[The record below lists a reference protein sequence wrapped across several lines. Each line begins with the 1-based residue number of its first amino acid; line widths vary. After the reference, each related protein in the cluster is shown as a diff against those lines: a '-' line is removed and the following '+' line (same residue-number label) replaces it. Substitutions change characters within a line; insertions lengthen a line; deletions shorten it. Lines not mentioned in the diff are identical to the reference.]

1 MVELFIAKKHIVER
15 KKQSIMSILGIVIG
29 ITVLTVSIA
38 ISNGLNNNMINGVLS
53 LSSHVLV
60 SNGGYRIKPYIDK
73 IEALDKI
80 GGVKGAVAK
89 FTNQGILKAYTAF
102 GVYQLGIQID
112 GYDLE
117 KAKVAMELDKYIVK
131 GEIEAKKYNVVYI
144 GSQMAEQIGIKLGD
158 TVEITSAENKKMKL
172 KVGGV
177 FQTGYISYDS
187 NLIIMPLR
195 TAQIISDS
203 GDAVTSL
210 DVALNNPYDASKL
223 RGTIGNAVPDLRV
236 RTWGDINRTLL
247 EALAL
252 EKTVMIVLF
261 SLIIVISGFV
271 VGIVLNTMVREKT
284 KDIGIL
290 RSMGYSRKSIMKVFM
305 LEGSLLGI
313 SGMVLGM
320 ILSFLI
326 LKLLKI
332 GLFDE
337 LTELYYLTNIP
348 VEISGVEVLAIITAT
363 SIIILISSIFPA
375 YKGAKLTPVE
385 ALKYE

>member
-1 MVELFIAKKHIVER
+1 MVEAFIAKKHIFER

-53 LSSHVLV
+53 LSPHVLV
-60 SNGGYRIKPYIDK
+60 SSGGYRIKPYIDK
-73 IEALDKI
+73 VEVLDNI
-80 GGVKGAVAK
+80 SGVKGTVPK
-89 FTNQGILKAYTAF
+89 FTNQGILKAYTDF

-117 KAKVAMELDKYIVK
+117 KAKVAMNLDKYMVK
-131 GEIEAKKYNVVYI
+131 GEIEAKKYNEVYI
-144 GSQMAEQIGIKLGD
+144 GSQMAEQMGIKLGD

-172 KVGGV
+172 KIGGV

-187 NLIIMPLR
+187 TLVIMPLR

-210 DVALNNPYDASKL
+210 DIVLDDPYDASRL
-223 RGTIGNAVPDLRV
+223 RNNIRNAVPDLRV

-271 VGIVLNTMVREKT
+271 VAVVLNTMVREKT

-290 RSMGYSRKSIMKVFM
+290 RSMGYSRKSIMKIFM
-305 LEGSLLGI
+305 LEGGFLGV
-313 SGMVLGM
+313 SGIILGM

-326 LKLLKI
+326 LNLLKA
-332 GLFDE
+332 GLFDR
-337 LTELYYLTNIP
+337 LTEIYYLTNIP
-348 VEISGVEVLAIITAT
+348 VEISGVEVFTIICAT
-363 SIIILISSIFPA
+363 SLVILISSIFPA